1 MTAFVFI
8 TGLDKIEYLQH
19 HENEEIYRKAYEIIE
34 TYFKEDE
41 EHTEIADIA
50 PDSTSGQYAFGTAI
64 ATPANGFTLW

>member
-64 ATPANGFTLW
+64 ATPANGFTL

>member
-1 MTAFVFI
+1 MYFR

-41 EHTEIADIA
+41 EHAEIADIA
-50 PDSTSGQYAFGTAI
+50 PDSASGQYAFGAAI
-64 ATPANGFTLW
+64 ATPANGYTLW